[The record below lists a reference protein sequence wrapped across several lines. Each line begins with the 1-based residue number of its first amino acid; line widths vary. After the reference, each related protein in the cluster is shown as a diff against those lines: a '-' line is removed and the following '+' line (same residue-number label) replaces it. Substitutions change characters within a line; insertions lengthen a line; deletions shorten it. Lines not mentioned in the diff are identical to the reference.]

1 MSAPGARRDGQPA
14 PAGAGGGGG
23 GETGGLRRELH
34 FWEAIALS
42 VAIMA
47 PTAAMALNGVGIAAL
62 IGRAVPL
69 AFVFALIG
77 VLLVSYAF
85 VQLTREVNHA
95 GSVYAFTGW
104 TLGPHAGFLA
114 GWALLGT
121 YLMFTI
127 ASTAEV
133 GLFFGSFLSSTGI
146 ADNADWIWIALVA
159 GVGIAIVAY
168 GDVRVATRS
177 LLTME
182 GISVTLIVILVVV
195 IFVKLIGGSAPG
207 GQSFSDIGDAF
218 SLPSGTSLDAV
229 ATAAV
234 FGFLSFAG
242 FEGAAALGEETAEP
256 RSNIPR
262 AVFLAPLVVGLFY
275 LVVIVGQTLGF
286 GTGPAGVKAFAGSDS
301 PLGDLS
307 KMYVGSGLEDL
318 INLGAAISAFA
329 SGLGTATAGSRILFA
344 LSRDGLPGSPLGR
357 ASTRTGAPAGAL
369 AVVMTVGFAGIII
382 QRLAGTNAANA
393 FFYPG
398 TIGVLSL
405 LVAYIATNLG
415 AIRHLFFRARSRPIW
430 QIVIPLLA
438 IAFLV
443 FTIYKNVAGTAAPYN
458 RFPWIVLGWL
468 VVGGLIVGLA
478 PGVAKRIGV
487 SLTREIESGA

>member
-14 PAGAGGGGG
+14 AAGGGGEG
-23 GETGGLRRELH
+23 TGGLRRELH

-42 VAIMA
+42 IGIMA
-47 PTAAMALNGVGIAAL
+47 PTAAMALNGVAIAGL

-85 VQLTREVNHA
+85 VQLSREVESA
-95 GSVYAFTGW
+95 GSVYAFSGF
-104 TLGPHAGFLA
+104 TLGPHAGFFA

-159 GVGIAIVAY
+159 GIGVALVAV

-195 IFVKLIGGSAPG
+195 IFIKLIGGSAPG
-207 GQSFSDIGDAF
+207 DQSFSDIGDAF
-218 SLPSGTSLDAV
+218 SLPSGTSLSV
-229 ATAAV
+229 VGSAAV

-242 FEGAAALGEETAEP
+242 FEGAASLGEETAEP
-256 RSNIPR
+256 RRNIPR
-262 AVFLAPLVVGLFY
+262 AIFLAPLVVGVFY

-286 GTGPAGVKAFAGSDS
+286 GTDAAGVKAFAGSDS

-307 KMYVGSGLEDL
+307 KAYVGSGLEDL

-329 SGLGTATAGSRILFA
+329 SGLGTATAASRILFA

-357 ASTRTGAPAGAL
+357 TSTRTGAPAGAL
-369 AVVMTVGFAGIII
+369 AVVMTVGFGGIII

-415 AIRHLFFRARSRPIW
+415 AIRHLFFRSRSRPIW
-430 QIVIPLLA
+430 EIAIPLLA

-443 FTIYKNVAGTAAPYN
+443 FTIYKNVAGTSAPYN

-468 VVGGLIVGLA
+468 IVGGLIIALA
-478 PGVAKRIGV
+478 PGVAKRIGE
-487 SLTREIESGA
+487 SLTREVESEA

>member
-1 MSAPGARRDGQPA
+1 MTETVSDRPAAP
-14 PAGAGGGGG
+14 
-23 GETGGLRRELH
+23 GLRRELR

-42 VAIMA
+42 IAIMA
-47 PTAAMALNGVGIAAL
+47 PTAAMALNGVAIAGL

-77 VLLVSYAF
+77 VLFVSYAF

-95 GSVYAFTGW
+95 GSVYAFAGY
-104 TLGPHAGFLA
+104 TLGPRAGFLA

-121 YLMFTI
+121 YLAFTV

-133 GLFFGSFLSSTGI
+133 GLFFTSFLASTGI
-146 ADNADWIWIALVA
+146 ADNADWIWISLVA
-159 GVGIAIVAY
+159 GVGIALLAY
-168 GDVRVATRS
+168 GDIRVAARS

-182 GISVTLIVILVVV
+182 GISVALIAILVVV
-195 IFVKLIGGSAPG
+195 ILVKLIGGSAPG
-207 GQSFSDIGDAF
+207 GRTFALGDAF
-218 SLPSGTSLDAV
+218 SLPGGTSLDAV

-242 FEGAAALGEETAEP
+242 FEGAAALGEETDTP
-256 RSNIPR
+256 SRNIPR
-262 AVFLAPLVVGLFY
+262 AIFLAPLIVGGFY
-275 LVVIVGQTLGF
+275 LVVIVCQTLGF
-286 GTGPAGVKAFAGSDS
+286 GTGAAGVKAFSGSSS

-307 KMYVGSGLEDL
+307 KLYVGSGLEDA
-318 INLGAAISAFA
+318 INFGASVSAFA
-329 SGLGTATAGSRILFA
+329 SALGTATAGSRILFA
-344 LSRDGLPGSPLGR
+344 LSRDGLPDSPLGR
-357 ASTRTGAPAGAL
+357 VSRRTGAPVGAL
-369 AVVMTVGFAGIII
+369 AVVMTVGFAGIIG

-415 AIRHLFFRARSRPIW
+415 AIRHLFVRARRRPLW
-430 QIVIPLLA
+430 QLVFPVVG

-443 FTIYKNVAGTAAPYN
+443 FTIYKNVAGTSAPYD
-458 RFPWIVLGWL
+458 RFPWIVLAWL
-468 VVGGLIVGLA
+468 AVGAAIVALA
-478 PGVAKRIGV
+478 PGVARRVGV
-487 SLTREIESGA
+487 ALTREVEG